1 MYKILLLTDKYLS
14 PQHHYSSKDFDKD
27 RISEGL
33 MFRINSE
40 YQDLT
45 EEEKAKYN
53 ALVESAFKGKYS
65 IPNIDVSKNDRM
77 SSSLVDKK
85 NH

>member
-14 PQHHYSSKDFDKD
+14 HEHHYSSKDFDKD
-27 RISEGL
+27 RTSEGL
-33 MFRINSE
+33 MFRIISE
-40 YQDLT
+40 YHELT
-45 EEEKAKYN
+45 EEEKGKYN
-53 ALVESAFKGKYS
+53 DLVESAFKGKYS
-65 IPNIDVSKNDRM
+65 IPNIDVSKNVRM

>member
-1 MYKILLLTDKYLS
+1 
-14 PQHHYSSKDFDKD
+14 
-27 RISEGL
+27 